1 MFLRTGLR
9 HIHGPSGI
17 HDVILNPRRAP
28 VSFEDKTL
36 VCRDCGNEFTFT
48 AGEQEFYE
56 QKGFTN
62 EPQRC
67 RDCRQARKQQRGG
80 PMTTDRPSTSG
91 NYRSEGY
98 ARSGNEYGSNR
109 NSGYGSPMRG
119 DEYERSNDYGGS
131 YNNGNDYSRDNNY
144 GGMSRSNEY
153 GNSRYGNEGFARQE
167 RVQHETICAQCGRP
181 TTVPFVP
188 RAGRPVY
195 CQECFA
201 QRRGPTVERSP
212 RPDSGYNR
220 F

>member
-1 MFLRTGLR
+1 M
-9 HIHGPSGI
+9 
-17 HDVILNPRRAP
+17 
-28 VSFEDKTL
+28 SFEDKTL
-36 VCRDCGNEFTFT
+36 VCRDCGNDFTFT

-80 PMTTDRPSTSG
+80 TSSSDRPSTSG

-98 ARSGNEYGSNR
+98 ARGGNGYGAEYGNEYGSAT
-109 NSGYGSPMRG
+109 SDTFGSPMRG
-119 DEYERSNDYGGS
+119 SEYGGQGNRGNERSRS
-131 YNNGNDYSRDNNY
+131 TEY
-144 GGMSRSNEY
+144 GGMSRSTEY
-153 GNSRYGNEGFARQE
+153 GNSRYGNEGYARQE
-167 RVQHETICAQCGRP
+167 RVQHETVCAQCGRP

-201 QRRGPTVERSP
+201 QRRGSANERGP
-212 RPDSGYNR
+212 RRDSGFNR

>member
-1 MFLRTGLR
+1 M
-9 HIHGPSGI
+9 
-17 HDVILNPRRAP
+17 
-28 VSFEDKTL
+28 SFEDKTL

-67 RDCRQARKQQRGG
+67 RDCRQARKQQRGD
-80 PMTTDRPSTSG
+80 TASSDRPSTSA
-91 NYRSEGY
+91 NYRSEGST
-98 ARSGNEYGSNR
+98 RSGNEYATTPGNNYGSTR
-109 NSGYGSPMRG
+109 NAAYGSPMRG
-119 DEYERSNDYGGS
+119 NEYAQGNEYGGS
-131 YNNGNDYSRDNNY
+131 YDNGVSRGNEYGGVSRGND
-144 GGMSRSNEY
+144 Y
-153 GNSRYGNEGFARQE
+153 GNSRYSNEGYARQE
-167 RVQHETICAQCGRP
+167 RVQHETVCAQCGRP

-201 QRRGPTVERSP
+201 QRRGPTTERGP
-212 RPDSGYNR
+212 RRDSGFNR

>member
-1 MFLRTGLR
+1 M
-9 HIHGPSGI
+9 
-17 HDVILNPRRAP
+17 
-28 VSFEDKTL
+28 SFEDKTL

-48 AGEQEFYE
+48 AGEQEFYA

-67 RDCRQARKQQRGG
+67 RNCRQARKQQRG
-80 PMTTDRPSTSG
+80 DNANERPAVSG

-98 ARSGNEYGSNR
+98 ARSGNEYGGSTRGNEPGGGYNR
-109 NSGYGSPMRG
+109 SSDYGNSAYGNEYSRG
-119 DEYERSNDYGGS
+119 NENDRGNAYGNTRNGNDYGGG
-131 YNNGNDYSRDNNY
+131 YGTEGYGSR
-144 GGMSRSNEY
+144 
-153 GNSRYGNEGFARQE
+153 E
-167 RVQHETICAQCGRP
+167 RVQHETVCAQCGRP

-201 QRRGPTVERSP
+201 QRRGSLAGRGPSR
-212 RPDSGYNR
+212 DNNFNR